1 MYTTHRDQHSTW
13 SKVFS
18 TTIKR
23 YCKRIFFAGKK
34 CSKIFLKI
42 LISDSWIMRK
52 HSPRSQAPQMFLFP
66 WPVLCLGF
74 GLEISWYQKQL
85 PCIKA
90 HQEPEKKHNNNY
102 NKDFFKDQS
111 NYSCKADWIFELKIE
126 NGLCYLQLLISL
138 LLLLLLGFPNFRSI
152 SFAKISFSQWKC
164 ERKLKLFKIFSSDSF
179 EIFAKLFKIFP

>member
-1 MYTTHRDQHSTW
+1 M
-13 SKVFS
+13 
-18 TTIKR
+18 
-23 YCKRIFFAGKK
+23 
-34 CSKIFLKI
+34 
-42 LISDSWIMRK
+42 
-52 HSPRSQAPQMFLFP
+52 
-66 WPVLCLGF
+66 LCLGF

-102 NKDFFKDQS
+102 NKDFFKDLS

-126 NGLCYLQLLISL
+126 NGLCYIQLLISL

-164 ERKLKLFKIFSSDSF
+164 ERKLKLFQIFSSDSF
-179 EIFAKLFKIFP
+179 EIFAKFVQNFSVIRSKSLRNSWNYLEWKWKNFDFCCAKNERKYRKNKKCSWKFQRKP